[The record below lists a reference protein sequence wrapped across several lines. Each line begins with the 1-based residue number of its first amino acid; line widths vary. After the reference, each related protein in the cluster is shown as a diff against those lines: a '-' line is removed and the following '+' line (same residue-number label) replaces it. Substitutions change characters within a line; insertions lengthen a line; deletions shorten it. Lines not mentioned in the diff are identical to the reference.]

1 MIEELKSGKSDANF
15 FEGMGCVGGC
25 VGGPKAI
32 RRKEEGREL
41 VNAYG
46 DAAPYKTPLENTYVI
61 ELLHKL
67 GFETVEKLLEN
78 SDIFTR
84 KF

>member
-1 MIEELKSGKSDANF
+1 M
-15 FEGMGCVGGC
+15 
-25 VGGPKAI
+25 
-32 RRKEEGREL
+32 
-41 VNAYG
+41 NAYG